1 MSRFVLITRHPAD
14 CAELQELLA
23 PCGITLRPYPVLR
36 LEDVE
41 DDAGWSKVLTGE
53 TAPDWVVMASP
64 RAPGRFVEQCQ
75 ARGAHRLL
83 TIPVAVIGDG
93 TAEAASAARL
103 EPAVIG
109 PGTGAGLADELNR
122 RLDGP
127 VRILYA
133 CGHHRRPEL
142 PDALEAAGHTVLP
155 VVVYR
160 MRATPPRELPPLG
173 PSLEAVVVTS
183 PRAAGLYLEGV
194 GGRPLPCR
202 HWALGPTTRDAAR
215 SLGIECLIPEEPTI
229 ASLAE
234 ALCRTRRP
242 NTSSGV

>member
-1 MSRFVLITRHPAD
+1 
-14 CAELQELLA
+14 
-23 PCGITLRPYPVLR
+23 VLR
-36 LEDVE
+36 VEDVE
-41 DDAGWSKVLTGE
+41 DDAGWSAVLTGD

-103 EPAVIG
+103 EPAVVG
-109 PGTGAGLADELNR
+109 PGTGLGLADVLIR
-122 RLDGP
+122 RLDEP
-127 VRILYA
+127 ARIVYA

-142 PDALEAAGHTVLP
+142 PDALATAGHTVLP

-160 MRATPPRELPPLG
+160 MNATPPRELPPLG
-173 PSLEAVVVTS
+173 PGLEAVVVTS
-183 PRAAGLYLEGV
+183 PRAAALYLDGV
-194 GGRPLPCR
+194 GGRPLPCQ

-215 SLGIECLIPEEPTI
+215 SMGIECRIPAEPTI

-234 ALCRTRRP
+234 ALCRVRRP